1 MSDIPTDEVAR
12 RLQHSARAVREWMA
26 QDCPPD
32 ETPKLAIALLAE
44 FARSVADDHLK
55 RPNVRAKATAVGG
68 SP

>member
-12 RLQHSARAVREWMA
+12 RLQHSARSVREWMA
-26 QDCPPD
+26 QDCPPE

-55 RPNVRAKATAVGG
+55 TPNVRAKLPDAAQLA
-68 SP
+68 